1 MKSSPG
7 SSKAMSRWQ
16 TARARTR
23 LIVMVIAGLL
33 AGFLSAV
40 LGAPHYAPLL
50 GWDTA
55 ALCFSLWVWLTVS
68 GMDATETRTHA
79 RREDPTRAA
88 TDILLLTASVVSL
101 IGVGTVLV
109 NASSSHGTEKGL
121 LAGLAAAS
129 VAVSWLLVHTLFTL
143 RYAQLYYSS
152 DGGVDFNQK
161 EPPRYVD
168 FAYVAFTIGMTFQV
182 SDTDIQVTHIRAAAL
197 RHALLSYLFGAII
210 LATSVNFIVGLS

>member
-1 MKSSPG
+1 M
-7 SSKAMSRWQ
+7 
-16 TARARTR
+16 
-23 LIVMVIAGLL
+23 VMVIVGLL
-33 AGFLSAV
+33 AGSLSAG

-50 GWDTA
+50 GWDA
-55 ALCFSLWVWLTVS
+55 AASCFSVWAWATVS
-68 GMDATETRTHA
+68 RMDASETSEHA

-88 TDILLLTASVVSL
+88 TDILLLTASVASL
-101 IGVGTVLV
+101 IAVGVVLV
-109 NASSSHGTEKGL
+109 AASTSHGTSKGL

-129 VAVSWLLVHTLFTL
+129 VALSWLLVHTLFTL
-143 RYAQLYYSS
+143 RYARLYYST

-168 FAYVAFTIGMTFQV
+168 FAYLAFTIGMTFQV
-182 SDTDIQVTHIRAAAL
+182 SDTDIQTTAIRAAAL